1 MANQPMGLVLGHLR
15 QWFDG
20 RSADDPTDGH
30 LLERFLARHDE
41 AAFAALVRRHGPL
54 VLGLC
59 QRLLGN
65 THDAEDAF
73 QATFLV
79 LVRRA
84 GTLDR
89 RGSVAGWLYGVAYR
103 VAVRARAQRERRRA
117 YERQAPPMQPTATVP
132 DPDRYEVR
140 QILDE
145 ELSRLPEKY
154 RAPIVLCYLEGKT
167 HAEAALQLQWPLGT
181 VRGRVAR

>member
-1 MANQPMGLVLGHLR
+1 MANRPMGLVLGHLCR
-15 QWFDG
+15 LFDG

-41 AAFAALVRRHGPL
+41 AACAALVRRPGPL

-65 THDAEDAF
+65 PHDAEDAF

-84 GTLDR
+84 STLDR

-117 YERQAPPMQPTATVP
+117 YERQARPMQATATGP
-132 DPDRYEVR
+132 DLSMQELR
-140 QILDE
+140 QALDQ
-145 ELSRLPEKY
+145 ELNQLPEKY
-154 RAPIVLCYLEGKT
+154 
-167 HAEAALQLQWPLGT
+167 
-181 VRGRVAR
+181 